1 MNVHNEMIADLANRR
16 SFIGGSDARTIM
28 GDDESALVHL
38 WRLNLT
44 RPDLGIQKRVVL
56 LGTRYYAMQKAAPK
70 MPYSPTA
77 PRISTAIRPRLL
89 YCDKSRSARPIMH
102 RRQH

>member
-44 RPDLGIQKRVVL
+44 RPDLGIQKKSSFWGR
-56 LGTRYYAMQKAAPK
+56 GIMPCKRPPPRCHTRLQHRA
-70 MPYSPTA
+70 SA
-77 PRISTAIRPRLL
+77 PR
-89 YCDKSRSARPIMH
+89 
-102 RRQH
+102 

>member
-38 WRLNLT
+38 WREREARSSPRTSPATSSSSSGVATEPLN
-44 RPDLGIQKRVVL
+44 RQWF
-56 LGTRYYAMQKAAPK
+56 AQF
-70 MPYSPTA
+70 
-77 PRISTAIRPRLL
+77 RPRLFAFTGL
-89 YCDKSRSARPIMH
+89 PKTYA
-102 RRQH
+102 